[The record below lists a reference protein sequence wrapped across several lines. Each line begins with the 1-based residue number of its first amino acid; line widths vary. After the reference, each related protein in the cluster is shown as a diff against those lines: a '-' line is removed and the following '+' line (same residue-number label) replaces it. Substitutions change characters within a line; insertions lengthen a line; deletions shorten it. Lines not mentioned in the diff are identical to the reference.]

1 MNILRMFRRSPDP
14 ETLKR
19 KAAVDRAY
27 ERFMR
32 EIFDYWRD
40 IFTPEYQM
48 QPLKIENKA
57 KT

>member
-1 MNILRMFRRSPDP
+1 MKCFKLFCRKPDP

-40 IFTPEYQM
+40 VFTPEYQM

-57 KT
+57 D

>member
-1 MNILRMFRRSPDP
+1 MKLFKLFCRKPDP

-40 IFTPEYQM
+40 VFTPEYQM
-48 QPLKIENKA
+48 QPLKIENKVD
-57 KT
+57 